1 MDILIPEGR
10 NRKEGVAGS
19 KKVPIAR
26 QIPLDLKAGKESSL
40 VSHSALQASRVAII
54 TQTALGGG
62 SHSQGSVGQY
72 QSQGFQL
79 LVC

>member
-1 MDILIPEGR
+1 MLLKQNGGTAPGWTFLFQKGEIE
-10 NRKEGVAGS
+10 RKEGVAGS

-54 TQTALGGG
+54 TQTALVGGPIPKA
-62 SHSQGSVGQY
+62 
-72 QSQGFQL
+72 L
-79 LVC
+79 